1 MSEPLRFGI
10 VGCGVIGPLQAD
22 AVASLPDAQL
32 AAVAD
37 IVPERAQHLAG
48 RYGAT
53 PYTDLDSM
61 LERERLDVVII
72 CTPSGKHGE
81 HACQVMRSGR
91 HVIVEKPMEIRL
103 EAIDEMLRV
112 QQETG
117 VKLAVI
123 SQHRFDPASQQIRRL
138 LDEKALGRLVLGHT
152 IVPWWRSQK
161 YYDSGAW
168 RGTWSLDGGGVL
180 MNQAIHSIDLLQWL
194 MGPVQSI
201 YAYTDTL
208 VHKMETEDVAVA
220 VLRFTNGAIGTV
232 AATTGTFPGVT
243 TRIEIFGNQGAA
255 VLENDILSYLHLAR
269 DSQEE
274 IGNYGI
280 DPKKLQE
287 RTSSH
292 ENRES
297 SEPIKEKTNEKKR
310 NASISTAQDP
320 SALQSTTHALQ
331 IADMIRAIRED
342 GTPLIDGIAGRHPVD
357 IILGIYESARTGKEV
372 YL

>member
-152 IVPWWRSQK
+152 IVPWWRSQA

-168 RGTWSLDGGGVL
+168 RGTWELDGGGVL
-180 MNQAIHSIDLLQWL
+180 MNQSIHSIDLLPWF
-194 MGPVQSI
+194 MGPVKSV
-201 YAYTDTL
+201 YALTDTL
-208 VHKMETEDVAVA
+208 VHRMETEDVAVA
-220 VLRFTNGAIGTV
+220 VLRFASGALGTI
-232 AATTGTFPGVT
+232 AATTGAYPGSA
-243 TRIEIFGNQGAA
+243 TRIEVFGDKGSAII
-255 VLENDILSYLHLAR
+255 ENDTLAYLHLAR
-269 DSQEE
+269 DDQEE
-274 IGNYGI
+274 VGSYGAQSAAA
-280 DPKKLQE
+280 QE
-287 RTSSH
+287 QPQQEETAPGAVQEIAQNPAALSS
-292 ENRES
+292 S
-297 SEPIKEKTNEKKR
+297 S
-310 NASISTAQDP
+310 
-320 SALQSTTHALQ
+320 HALQ

-342 GTPLIDGIAGRHPVD
+342 RTPLVDGYAGRRPVE
-357 IILGIYESARTGKEV
+357 IILSIYESARTHREV
-372 YL
+372 VLP